1 MPEVQ
6 QSLRK
11 DAALNRERLLTAA
24 SDLFATHGLN
34 VTLNDIA
41 HHAGVGVGTAYR
53 RFPNKEAVIDALF
66 EQQLR
71 DMAAVADQ
79 ALQDPDAWHGLVTF
93 LERSLDM
100 QFGDR
105 GLNEIMNAPI
115 LGLDRIRAARDR
127 IAPLIT
133 KLVERA
139 VRDGAVRPDLDQSDL
154 IFIQL
159 GLSAIMDTTR
169 AIAPD
174 LYRRY
179 LTLVLD
185 GIRTGRG
192 SFTPLPSPALT
203 AAQTHRAMTGRR
215 RPDGKIATKSR
226 ADSAM
231 RTEETPSA

>member
-1 MPEVQ
+1 MPEV
-6 QSLRK
+6 SHALRK

-24 SDLFATHGLN
+24 RELFAERGLN

-71 DMAAVADQ
+71 DLATVADE
-79 ALQDPDAWHGLVTF
+79 ALEDADAWHGMVSF
-93 LERSLDM
+93 LERSLEM

-105 GLNEIMNAPI
+105 GLNEIMNAPV
-115 LGLDRIRAARDR
+115 LGLNRISAARDR
-127 IAPLIT
+127 IAPLIK
-133 KLVERA
+133 KLVDRA

-154 IFIQL
+154 IFVQL
-159 GLSAIMDTTR
+159 GLSAIMNSTR
-169 AIAPD
+169 AIAPE

-179 LTLVLD
+179 LTFILD
-185 GIRTGRG
+185 GIRTDRG
-192 SFTPLPSPALT
+192 SFTPLPSRPLT

-215 RPDGKIATKSR
+215 RDGKVSTK
-226 ADSAM
+226 AGAASAI
-231 RTEETPSA
+231 RNEQTPSA